1 MASTLAESYVEAAA
15 RESGAVAEQAAQR
28 KLEKYRDVFPN
39 YCFQPIAVE
48 NLGAMNSSAVDF
60 INTLGRR
67 ISSVSGEDKESAF
80 LFQRI
85 SVTIQRFN
93 TTIFCCSRLFPMT
106 TTTSSHSALFLFLT
120 FV

>member
-1 MASTLAESYVEAAA
+1 MMMMTMMMMIIIIII
-15 RESGAVAEQAAQR
+15 
-28 KLEKYRDVFPN
+28 KYRDAFPN

-85 SVTIQRFN
+85 SITIQRFN
-93 TTIFCCSRLFPMT
+93 CILLFECFPP
-106 TTTSSHSALFLFLT
+106 
-120 FV
+120 

>member
-1 MASTLAESYVEAAA
+1 MEAAA

-28 KLEKYRDVFPN
+28 KVEKY
-39 YCFQPIAVE
+39 IAVE

-67 ISSVSGEDKESAF
+67 ISSVSAGEDKESAF

-85 SVTIQRFN
+85 SITIQRFN
-93 TTIFCCSRLFPMT
+93 SILLFE
-106 TTTSSHSALFLFLT
+106 SFLHDDHDQ
-120 FV
+120 